1 LTKIKKEE
9 KKKEKGIDYDK
20 LSIIEDFLEMR
31 ENHIKSEMKKI
42 NNTAQKRLGPLVPK
56 DEEKKIEY

>member
-1 LTKIKKEE
+1 LAKIKKEE

-31 ENHIKSEMKKI
+31 ENYIKKEMKKI

-56 DEEKKIEY
+56 EEEKKIED

>member
-1 LTKIKKEE
+1 LAKIKKEE

-42 NNTAQKRLGPLVPK
+42 NNTAQKK
-56 DEEKKIEY
+56 